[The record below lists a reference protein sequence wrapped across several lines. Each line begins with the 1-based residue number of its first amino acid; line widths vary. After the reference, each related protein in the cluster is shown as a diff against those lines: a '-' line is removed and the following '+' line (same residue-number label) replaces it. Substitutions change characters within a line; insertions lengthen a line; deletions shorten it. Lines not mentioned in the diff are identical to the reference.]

1 MSFDTSRF
9 TFDPFKNYTGVV
21 MEQGRVQL
29 DSDWNDWLAQLSRR
43 IQAGTLDMLGHAA
56 YPPTTPYAFLITL
69 DGAGNL
75 TIGPGRMYIDG
86 LLAENHGDLAA
97 ATWDS
102 ALAELSG
109 SPQPPPST
117 ETGAISFTSQPWLP
131 GVTLPTGG
139 GTFLAYLDVWTRE
152 VTYLEDSNLI
162 DPAVGIDTTGRLQT
176 VWQVKLAAM
185 NAGVTCATAGSPWPA
200 ASSGLLTT
208 APIANTPSGP
218 CCLTTNTGYTGME
231 NQNYRVEVHTSGSI
245 GTATFKWSRDDAS
258 VETGVTGI
266 LGVTNSVG
274 VAASQLTVL
283 SMGRD
288 QVLGFAP
295 GNWIEVIDDDL
306 ELAGLPGELHLIDTI
321 DFAAMTITL
330 DANVSATSF
339 PVDGSNQT
347 TPSRHTRIRRWDQSG
362 KVFASDGTTLI
373 TDLGAAGSTGEILI
387 PAAGTAVILE
397 NGVTVSFGLSSAT
410 GSFNTG
416 DFWTFAAR
424 TADGSIEQLNNAPP
438 RGIHHHYTGLSVV
451 NFAAG
456 TATDCRN
463 PVEPCEGGSC
473 GCCTVTVGD
482 GVESFGKYTSIQAAI
497 QALPDAGGEVCI
509 LPGRYYEHVFIQDR
523 HDVIVHGCGYQTR
536 LASPS
541 LKPAPPPS
549 SPSARIDP
557 ATGQAAAAPPSTATA
572 AAPAPPP
579 SEFNAVISIA
589 NSSHIQLRD
598 FAVEADTDEVGILI
612 DGTGDLVVQTG
623 VVIEAVNVQ
632 QNSAAT
638 SSARAFNL
646 FGTIDITVKDLFL
659 TASTL
664 PAILAKQVRLLR
676 IDNNR
681 VAMQDVASTW
691 PAIWVSGQEIHIDRN
706 FVGIQST
713 AIFNEWM
720 STAVANDLT
729 SSPASASAE
738 AATTAAAPAA
748 AVPKSASALASQ
760 KAAGQTAQKRSKAAA
775 KQQAATPEA
784 ALVQEADTA
793 VFVSVK
799 VAKNQGGIQ
808 IGGRSRSV
816 FIIDNLI
823 QGGRGNGIT
832 LGSFDVL
839 DANGDDT
846 GSTIG
851 VIVVQEDPCSTT
863 GTLQP
868 PTNVPP
874 GTGTTGGSI
883 VAGGPLIDILI
894 DHNRILNMGM
904 CGIGP
909 AGFFDLH
916 TVFEIISITNLTI
929 TSNTIT
935 NVLLRDTADV
945 NTFGAS
951 VHSAT
956 ASTANLTGTTETN
969 SFATV
974 GTVNAGTSTPY
985 GAISVASVENLV
997 IRDNAITNFGSKPG
1011 IKANGIFV
1019 LIGEMVEISRN
1030 QILETRDWTQAPSSE
1045 TTANPGGI
1053 HGGIVIAIV
1062 TPPSV
1067 TDSSALTS
1075 FSKALFEP
1083 GLPALRVEE
1092 NVVRVALGQAFVA
1105 IGLGPFAISNNHF
1118 TCGGTIRGRGTPIAQ
1133 TVLILNLGTALEA
1146 AATTSPSGVNHGLAG
1161 YSMSA
1166 APANFSA
1173 SSNGTVLFTNNIC
1186 QLEARVD
1193 RQRSITSVTIIST
1206 DNLIFSNNQLWFDS
1220 ATIDAFFDALLAAGT
1235 LTVTGNRFQESA
1247 ASVFLSGI
1255 TVAPFNITTQNISTF
1270 CLLVEGANKIDTSN
1284 LAIINAFT
1292 DNICA
1297 RLQKQ

>member
-1 MSFDTSRF
+1 VSFDTSRF

-29 DSDWNDWLAQLSRR
+29 DSDWNDWLAQLLRR

-56 YPPTTPYAFLITL
+56 YPPTTPYAFLITF

-86 LLAENHGDLAA
+86 LLAENHGDLAS
-97 ATWDS
+97 ATWDP

-109 SPQPPPST
+109 SPQPAPSA

-131 GVTLPTGG
+131 GVTLPAGG
-139 GTFLAYLDVWTRE
+139 GTFLAYLDVWTRA

-218 CCLTTNTGYTGME
+218 CCLTVNTGYTGME
-231 NQNYRVEVHTSGSI
+231 NQNYRVEVHTGGAI
-245 GTATFKWSRDDAS
+245 GTATFKWSRDNAS

-295 GNWIEVIDDDL
+295 GNWIEVIDDNL

-321 DFAAMTITL
+321 DFAAKTITL
-330 DANVSATSF
+330 DASVTAASF

-373 TDLGAAGSTGEILI
+373 TDLGAAGSTGEIPI
-387 PAAGTAVILE
+387 PAAGTSVILE
-397 NGVTVSFGLSSAT
+397 NGVTVSFALSSAT

-424 TADGSIEQLNNAPP
+424 TADGSIEQLKNAPP
-438 RGIHHHYTGLSVV
+438 RGIHHHYTGLSIVD
-451 NFAAG
+451 FATG

-463 PVEPCEGGSC
+463 PVKPCEGGSSC
-473 GCCTVTVGD
+473 GGCCTVTVGD
-482 GVESFGKYTSIQAAI
+482 GVESFGQYTSINDAI
-497 QALPDAGGEVCI
+497 KALPDAGGEVCI
-509 LPGRYYEHVFIQDR
+509 LPGRYFEHVFIEQR

-541 LKPAPPPS
+541 LQPAPPPS
-549 SPSARIDP
+549 SPSAPIDP
-557 ATGQAAAAPPSTATA
+557 ATGQPAPAPPSTAPA
-572 AAPAPPP
+572 ATPAPPP
-579 SEFNAVISIA
+579 GEFNAVISIA
-589 NSSHIQLRD
+589 NSAHIQLRD

-612 DGTGDLVVQTG
+612 DGTGDLVVQPV
-623 VVIEAVNVQ
+623 VVIEALNVHQ
-632 QNSAAT
+632 DSAVL
-638 SSARAFNL
+638 SRARTFNL

-664 PAILAKQVRLLR
+664 PAILAKQARLLR
-676 IDNNR
+676 IDDNR

-691 PAIWVSGQEIHIDRN
+691 PAIWVSGQEIHLDHN
-706 FVGIQST
+706 FVGIQSP

-720 STAVANDLT
+720 STAVANDL
-729 SSPASASAE
+729 SSTPASANAE
-738 AATTAAAPAA
+738 AATTAPAA
-748 AVPKSASALASQ
+748 AAPKTADWSASQ
-760 KAAGQTAQKRSKAAA
+760 KAAAQTAQRRSKAAA
-775 KQQAATPEA
+775 KQQAATPKA
-784 ALVQEADTA
+784 AVIQETNTA
-793 VFVSVK
+793 VFVNLK
-799 VAKNQGGIQ
+799 IARNQGGIQ

-816 FIIDNLI
+816 FVVDNLI

-851 VIVVQEDPCSTT
+851 VIVISEDPCSNT

-868 PTNVPP
+868 PTDVPP

-909 AGFFDLH
+909 VGFFDLR

-935 NVLLRDTADV
+935 NVLLRDTVAV
-945 NTFGAS
+945 NTFGTS

-956 ASTANLTGTTETN
+956 ASTANPTGTTETG

-974 GTVNAGTSTPY
+974 GTVDAGTSTPY
-985 GAISVASVENLV
+985 GAISVSSVENLV

-1030 QILETRDWTQAPSSE
+1030 QVLETRDWTE
-1045 TTANPGGI
+1045 TASNEITANPGGI

-1062 TPPSV
+1062 TPPSI
-1067 TDSSALTS
+1067 TDASAYVAS
-1075 FSKALFEP
+1075 SKALFEP

-1105 IGLGPFAISNNHF
+1105 LGLGPFAISNNHF
-1118 TCGGTIRGRGTPIAQ
+1118 TCGGTLRGRGTPLAQ

-1146 AATTSPSGVNHGLAG
+1146 AATTSPSGINHGLAS
-1161 YSMSA
+1161 YSASS

-1220 ATIDAFFDALLAAGT
+1220 ATIDAFVDALLAAGT
-1235 LTVTGNRFQESA
+1235 LTATGNRFQESA
-1247 ASVFLSGI
+1247 ASVYLSGI

-1270 CLLVEGANKIDTSN
+1270 CLLVEGANKIDAPN

-1297 RLQKQ
+1297 RLQNQ

>member
-56 YPPTTPYAFLITL
+56 YPPTTPYAFLISF

-86 LLAENHGDLAA
+86 LLAENHGDLAS
-97 ATWDS
+97 ATWDP

-117 ETGAISFTSQPWLP
+117 ETGAIPFTSQPWLP
-131 GVTLPTGG
+131 GVTLPTTG

-162 DPAVGIDTTGRLQT
+162 DPAVGIDTSGRLQT
-176 VWQVKLAAM
+176 VWQVKLVAM

-200 ASSGLLTT
+200 ASSGLLTS

-218 CCLTTNTGYTGME
+218 CCLTINTGYTGME
-231 NQNYRVEVHTSGSI
+231 NQNYRVEVHTGGPI

-266 LGVTNSVG
+266 IGVTNSVG

-306 ELAGLPGELHLIDTI
+306 ELAGLPGEMHLIDTI
-321 DFAAMTITL
+321 DFAAKTITL

-397 NGVTVSFGLSSAT
+397 NGVTVSFGLSSTT
-410 GSFNTG
+410 GAFNTG

-424 TADGSIEQLNNAPP
+424 TADGSIELLNNAPP

-463 PVEPCEGGSC
+463 PFEPCQGGSC

-482 GVESFGKYTSIQAAI
+482 GVESFGQYTSINDAI
-497 QALPDAGGEVCI
+497 KALPDAGGEVCI
-509 LPGRYYEHVFIQDR
+509 LPGRYYEHVFIEQR
-523 HDVIVHGCGYQTR
+523 HDVILHGCGYQTR

-541 LKPAPPPS
+541 LQPAPPP
-549 SPSARIDP
+549 PPPPAPMDA
-557 ATGQAAAAPPSTATA
+557 ATGQAAAAPASTSAT

-579 SEFNAVISIA
+579 GEFNAVISIA
-589 NSSHIQLRD
+589 NSAHIQLRD

-612 DGTGDLVVQTG
+612 DGTGDLVVQPG
-623 VVIEAVNVQ
+623 NVIEAQ
-632 QNSAAT
+632 KPTQNSDAQI
-638 SSARAFNL
+638 FKL
-646 FGTIDITVKDLFL
+646 IGVIDITVKDLFL
-659 TASTL
+659 IASTL

-676 IDNNR
+676 IDDNR
-681 VAMQDVASTW
+681 VAMQDVASIW
-691 PAIWVSGQEIHIDRN
+691 PALWVSGQEIHIDRN
-706 FVGIQST
+706 FVGIQSS
-713 AIFNEWM
+713 AVIREWL
-720 STAVANDLT
+720 STTVANDLSSNSEPANAQAGTNSSAET
-729 SSPASASAE
+729 SAQYVKASASSG
-738 AATTAAAPAA
+738 TKSTSKTAD
-748 AVPKSASALASQ
+748 KTSKNKKTLQEDDTASAA
-760 KAAGQTAQKRSKAAA
+760 QTLE
-775 KQQAATPEA
+775 QAVLLT
-784 ALVQEADTA
+784 Q
-793 VFVSVK
+793 K

-816 FIIDNLI
+816 FVIDNLI

-851 VIVVQEDPCSTT
+851 VIVLQEDPCSNT

-868 PTNVPP
+868 PTHVPT
-874 GTGTTGGSI
+874 GTGTSGGSI

-909 AGFFDLH
+909 VGFFDLR
-916 TVFEIISITNLTI
+916 TVFEIISIEDLTI

-935 NVLLRDTADV
+935 NVLLRDTAAV
-945 NTFGAS
+945 NTFGTAAS
-951 VHSAT
+951 SQASANNDAT
-956 ASTANLTGTTETN
+956 DAATG
-969 SFATV
+969 SFATF
-974 GTVNAGTSTPY
+974 GTVDAGTSTPY

-1030 QILETRDWTQAPSSE
+1030 QILETRDWTQTSSSE
-1045 TTANPGGI
+1045 STANPGGV

-1062 TPPSV
+1062 TPPSI
-1067 TDSSALTS
+1067 TDAAALTS

-1118 TCGGTIRGRGTPIAQ
+1118 TCGGTIRGRGTAIAQ
-1133 TVLILNLGTALEA
+1133 TVLILNLGTAIEA
-1146 AATTSPSGVNHGLAG
+1146 AATTSPSGVNQGLAN
-1161 YSMSA
+1161 YSMAA
-1166 APANFSA
+1166 APPNFSA

-1193 RQRSITSVTIIST
+1193 RQHSITSVAIIST

-1220 ATIDAFFDALLAAGT
+1220 ATIDAFCDAFLAAGT
-1235 LTVTGNRFQESA
+1235 LTATGNRFQESA
-1247 ASVFLSGI
+1247 ASVYLSGI

-1270 CLLVEGANKIDTSN
+1270 CLLVSGANKIDNPN
-1284 LAIINAFT
+1284 LAIINSFT

-1297 RLQKQ
+1297 RLEDQ